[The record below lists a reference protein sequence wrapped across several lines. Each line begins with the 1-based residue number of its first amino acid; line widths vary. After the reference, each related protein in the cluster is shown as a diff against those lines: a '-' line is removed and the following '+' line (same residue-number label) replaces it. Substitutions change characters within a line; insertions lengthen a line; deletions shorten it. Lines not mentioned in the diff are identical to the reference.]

1 MAPYYSGMLVT
12 AGFANTKGL
21 PLAALRKL
29 FADFYG
35 KQPFIQVQTSEEL
48 PKMLGSNNLA
58 GKDSLKIYIAGN
70 EERFTV
76 SAQFDNLGKGASGA
90 AIENMNS
97 ALGLAPEEG
106 LDL

>member
-1 MAPYYSGMLVT
+1 
-12 AGFANTKGL
+12 
-21 PLAALRKL
+21 
-29 FADFYG
+29 
-35 KQPFIQVQTSEEL
+35 
-48 PKMLGSNNLA
+48 MLGSNNLA

-90 AIENMNS
+90 AIENMNI